1 MIRGRTVATIL
12 AGGLAAAA
20 CGTDSLPA
28 APETGSAPSFR
39 TEHSPEGPG
48 AMVFQSSGAFF
59 TTVPG
64 TDYLV
69 EIGIGASAVES
80 FCSGGDFDD
89 GVALTHFVEQPN
101 GRLHDVFR
109 SDGQVPLLLFPAGI
123 ESICEAAPVAEGT
136 GLYTETASGNFGA
149 PGLLQFGFRITGFVT
164 DQAGERHHVV
174 VVVRKQLRGDE
185 FQTVVEKVDV
195 S

>member
-1 MIRGRTVATIL
+1 MFRASTVATIL
-12 AGGLAAAA
+12 AGGLAMAA
-20 CGTDSLPA
+20 CGTDSSPA
-28 APETGSAPSFR
+28 APETGPAPSLR

-48 AMVFQSSGAFF
+48 ARVFQSSGAFF

-64 TDYLV
+64 TNYLV
-69 EIGIGASAVES
+69 EIGIGAGTVAS
-80 FCSGGDFDD
+80 FCSGGDSDE
-89 GVALTHFVEQPN
+89 GVALTQFLEQPN
-101 GRLHDVFR
+101 GRLHSLFR

-136 GLYTETASGNFGA
+136 GLYLETANGNFGA

-174 VVVRKQLRGDE
+174 VVVRKQFRGDE